1 MSEYVPF
8 KRTEKAVNIS
18 REIFG
23 KNLMIYQEFFYHQ
36 FKALKIRGV
45 LSFTDYLG
53 REGFRSLYYAEL
65 LPMGRAVY
73 KLNQLFRKY
82 PAKHFFGLSCK
93 EELTRGWHFHVDN
106 YCNYMTGYCG
116 GISLGDARNL
126 NSLIENGVN
135 LDDHPILKALVEDL
149 KELYEIAVEDFG
161 YKELKNGYISK
172 CHLCLDIRRHIV
184 QITDEFKELKP
195 VEFYRHLYSE
205 CLA

>member
-1 MSEYVPF
+1 
-8 KRTEKAVNIS
+8 
-18 REIFG
+18 
-23 KNLMIYQEFFYHQ
+23 
-36 FKALKIRGV
+36 
-45 LSFTDYLG
+45 
-53 REGFRSLYYAEL
+53 
-65 LPMGRAVY
+65 
-73 KLNQLFRKY
+73 
-82 PAKHFFGLSCK
+82 
-93 EELTRGWHFHVDN
+93 
-106 YCNYMTGYCG
+106 MTGYCG

-195 VEFYRHLYSE
+195 VEFYRHL
-205 CLA
+205 